1 MRPSLSGRSAML
13 ALLSLLELS
22 IAALLVSA
30 DTNVVSQVPTL
41 LADINKVQANPTD
54 IRDMTVLGDKLYLSG
69 STSPD
74 VGIEL
79 VSLIADGKY
88 ELAAS
93 IADGD
98 RSSYAKA
105 LCAFNNKLYFF
116 AGDATTN
123 HYLRVY
129 DPATKET
136 RHLPKAYA
144 PTYFDM
150 SESVEYDG
158 EMFFGGNGP
167 SNLHQNLWAM
177 NSSEDRR
184 VVYDF
189 PESTATK
196 GGAPHRFTVAQGQ
209 LYFLAQVSEDTTKLY
224 SFNRTHGVRQ
234 VAAPDFDSPSTLAA
248 LAGKVYFSASD
259 QQSDR
264 ELWVYDGVNA
274 PYRALDINPHASS
287 SPRVLGEFEGKLY
300 LEAAESGNAR
310 RLFVFNGTHLD
321 AIADVDA
328 ERHGSDPD
336 HFTVFQGE
344 PFLTFTQGDSAELFK
359 LSRSGAIVSLPAM
372 DPATDSAEVS
382 NLVVHDGQVFFAA
395 DDGVHGSELWKYNSS
410 DGASMQSRIRDKLYF
425 AGNFPTRGSEVGSY
439 SKSEEIKW
447 ETDIAVLGDD
457 AEPSDLCS
465 FGSRLFFAAGNDGSN
480 VELWVLEDGGKF
492 YCARDVRPGWG
503 SSSPKFL
510 TVANNTMYFLASNAR
525 DNVALY
531 SYSEDD
537 EMNSV
542 LELSGGTWSDVYGMA
557 SLGGQL
563 YMWWVEESMSA
574 PIPLARVDVISGTLE
589 PMSDPDGLS
598 QPQLVAI
605 AFLQLKLVAIA
616 FLQLKLVAIAFLQL
630 KLVAIAFL
638 QLKLVA
644 IAFLQLKLVAIAFL
658 QSQCDAATVVQP
670 KPDPVAFLQPHL
682 VFIAILDHQC
692 QPDPVND
699 HQCQPDPV
707 NDHQCQPDPVNDCC
721 PDIADASTRV

>member
-1 MRPSLSGRSAML
+1 ML

-79 VSLIADGKY
+79 VSLSADGKY

-136 RHLPKAYA
+136 RHLPKVYA

-150 SESVEYDG
+150 
-158 EMFFGGNGP
+158 
-167 SNLHQNLWAM
+167 
-177 NSSEDRR
+177 
-184 VVYDF
+184 
-189 PESTATK
+189 
-196 GGAPHRFTVAQGQ
+196 
-209 LYFLAQVSEDTTKLY
+209 
-224 SFNRTHGVRQ
+224 THGVRQ

-410 DGASMQSRIRDKLYF
+410 DGASMVSDHMQEQSRIRDKLYF

-589 PMSDPDGLS
+589 PMSDHRVGRRSNAKPDSLS
-598 QPQLVAI
+598 QPQ
-605 AFLQLKLVAIA
+605 LVAIA

-670 KPDPVAFLQPHL
+670 KPDPVAFLQPKPDPVAFLQPHL

-692 QPDPVND
+692 QPDPLGYLVATLR
-699 HQCQPDPV
+699 HKEMETVP
-707 NDHQCQPDPVNDCC
+707 
-721 PDIADASTRV
+721 

>member
-79 VSLIADGKY
+79 VSLSADGKY

-136 RHLPKAYA
+136 RRLPKVYA

-209 LYFLAQVSEDTTKLY
+209 LYFLAQVSQDTTKLY

-344 PFLTFTQGDSAELFK
+344 PFLTFTRGDSAELFK

-410 DGASMQSRIRDKLYF
+410 DGASMVSDHMQ
-425 AGNFPTRGSEVGSY
+425 
-439 SKSEEIKW
+439 
-447 ETDIAVLGDD
+447 
-457 AEPSDLCS
+457 EPSDLCS

-563 YMWWVEESMSA
+563 YMWRVEESMTA

-589 PMSDPDGLS
+589 PMSDHRVGRRSNAKPDGLS

-692 QPDPVND
+692 QPDPLGYLVATLR
-699 HQCQPDPV
+699 HKEMETVP
-707 NDHQCQPDPVNDCC
+707 
-721 PDIADASTRV
+721 

>member
-1 MRPSLSGRSAML
+1 MPHPAHVCSAN
-13 ALLSLLELS
+13 S
-22 IAALLVSA
+22 
-30 DTNVVSQVPTL
+30 
-41 LADINKVQANPTD
+41 K
-54 IRDMTVLGDKLYLSG
+54 
-69 STSPD
+69 
-74 VGIEL
+74 
-79 VSLIADGKY
+79 
-88 ELAAS
+88 AS
-93 IADGD
+93 
-98 RSSYAKA
+98 
-105 LCAFNNKLYFF
+105 
-116 AGDATTN
+116 
-123 HYLRVY
+123 
-129 DPATKET
+129 
-136 RHLPKAYA
+136 
-144 PTYFDM
+144 
-150 SESVEYDG
+150 
-158 EMFFGGNGP
+158 
-167 SNLHQNLWAM
+167 
-177 NSSEDRR
+177 
-184 VVYDF
+184 
-189 PESTATK
+189 
-196 GGAPHRFTVAQGQ
+196 
-209 LYFLAQVSEDTTKLY
+209 
-224 SFNRTHGVRQ
+224 
-234 VAAPDFDSPSTLAA
+234 STL
-248 LAGKVYFSASD
+248 K
-259 QQSDR
+259 QQ
-264 ELWVYDGVNA
+264 
-274 PYRALDINPHASS
+274 
-287 SPRVLGEFEGKLY
+287 K
-300 LEAAESGNAR
+300 AENAR

-344 PFLTFTQGDSAELFK
+344 PFLTFTRGDSAELFK

-410 DGASMQSRIRDKLYF
+410 DGASMVSDHMQGGEGLEPRHLVSHNSKLYF
-425 AGNFPTRGSEVGSY
+425 AGNFPARGSEVGSY
-439 SKSEEIKW
+439 SESEGIKW

-563 YMWWVEESMSA
+563 YMWRVEESMTA

-589 PMSDPDGLS
+589 PMSDHRVGRRSNAKPDGLS
-598 QPQLVAI
+598 QPQ
-605 AFLQLKLVAIA
+605 LVAIA

-692 QPDPVND
+692 QPDPSTTISAARPRQRPSV
-699 HQCQPDPV
+699 PA
-707 NDHQCQPDPVNDCC
+707 DPVNDCGC
-721 PDIADASTRV
+721 KPHTPSKPDCFPQWVSGGNSAAQEMETVP